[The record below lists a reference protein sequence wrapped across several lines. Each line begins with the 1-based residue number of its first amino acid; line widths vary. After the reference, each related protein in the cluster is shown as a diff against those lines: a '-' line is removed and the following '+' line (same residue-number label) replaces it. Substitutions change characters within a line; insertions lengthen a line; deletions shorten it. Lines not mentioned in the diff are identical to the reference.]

1 MVVDDADDQVPSDLG
16 LALSGGGVRAA
27 LLGLGS
33 LLYLVDA
40 GYTERV
46 RSISS
51 VSGGSILNGYLAVR
65 GDVSKQSPEELEREA
80 SDFATDLVT
89 RGVTHAAL
97 TYLYL
102 GAIVGIAGF
111 LTAGWG
117 FGWPVSLA
125 WGWYVLV
132 LVAWLSALAL
142 RGLVVERLLDR
153 RYLRGP
159 AGGKYL
165 VGNVDST
172 VDHVFCAT
180 DINAVSPFYF
190 STWDG
195 GFVYSP
201 FYGSAE
207 DGSTSMAGAV
217 RSSAAFPGGIPPKR
231 LRLSRI
237 GLDTSG
243 AVGSWARGRQPP
255 SRRAQRLRARME
267 RRLRKDAENDLLFEH
282 ERRERTR
289 EWEKKIAAAERRDRR
304 NFTAYLGDGGIWN
317 NLATQA
323 YLEDGVLRGTYV
335 PRWSKRD
342 VYSGRVG
349 ELDPEI
355 DPHYVVVDATLPPSR
370 SRLRWLV
377 VPGLTEMLAFVR
389 STKVL
394 YNNTVEPRASALSDT
409 GGFGRQAG
417 ERPPWV
423 SVSLS
428 ESWTE
433 SVYRWIGYGDAE
445 PPTAAGRRAAPL
457 RLVQSRRDAEGRPTL
472 GSDVREF
479 AEWELE
485 PTPSNLRIPT
495 TLGRTAASSAIDLMV
510 HGYMSTM
517 VQMHIA
523 WNAPVH
529 TDLKLERFERLIR

>member
-1 MVVDDADDQVPSDLG
+1 MVVEDLDEQVPDDLG
-16 LALSGGGVRAA
+16 LAISGGGVRAA

-33 LLYLVDA
+33 MLYLVDA
-40 GYTERV
+40 GYTERL

-51 VSGGSILNGYLAVR
+51 VSGGSILNGYVAVR
-65 GDVSKQSPEELEREA
+65 GDVSKHSPEELERQA
-80 SDFATDLVT
+80 SDFATDLVK

-102 GAIVGIAGF
+102 GVIVAAAGF
-111 LTAGWG
+111 LIAGWG

-125 WGWYVLV
+125 TGWYVVWLV
-132 LVAWLSALAL
+132 VWLGALAL
-142 RGLVVERLLDR
+142 RGVVVERLLDR
-153 RYLRGP
+153 RFLRGP

-165 VGNVDST
+165 IGNVDST

-201 FYGSAE
+201 FYGAAE
-207 DGSTSMAGAV
+207 DGSTPIAGAV
-217 RSSAAFPGGIPPKR
+217 RASAAFPGGIPPKR

-237 GLDTSG
+237 GLDTAG
-243 AVGSWARGRQPP
+243 AVGSWARGRQAP
-255 SRRAQRLRARME
+255 SRRAKRLRARME
-267 RRLRKDAENDLLFEH
+267 RSIRKDAENDLLFEH
-282 ERRERTR
+282 ERRDRAR

-342 VYSGRVG
+342 VYTGRVG
-349 ELDPEI
+349 ELDPKI

-394 YNNTVEPRASALSDT
+394 YNNTVEPRATALSDT
-409 GGFGRQAG
+409 GGSGWQAG

-433 SVYRWIGYGDAE
+433 SVYRWIGYGDDDPAT
-445 PPTAAGRRAAPL
+445 PAAARAAPL
-457 RLVQSRRDAEGRPTL
+457 RTVQTRRDAEGRTTL
-472 GSDVREF
+472 GSDVREL
-479 AEWELE
+479 ADWELE
-485 PTPSNLRIPT
+485 PTASNLVIPT

-523 WNAPVH
+523 WNAPLN
-529 TDLKLERFERLIR
+529 TDLRIERFERLIR